1 MIVLCGDILAGVFIF
16 FETKGDN
23 AQQVVVVHI
32 MMFPFIFD
40 IILNDGFIDGFVTGD
55 EFIEIGVWVA
65 ESVTFFYHFRK
76 GFSGVHAIRID
87 FCNFFWGDGP
97 VFGGGVCRGHCKT
110 MIGIVFVEDGVAGLY
125 KYVWIIFDEFHTPG
139 MEGLSF
145 ESFKGARGASCTN
158 ARDDFHSRFARK
170 GKHDDA
176 VRRGSILYKVL
187 CPGDEGARFPRPGS
201 GQDEQV
207 FSCERDSG
215 ALLCIQFFLKMV
227 CAELVGGIFGFVCD
241 FCIRHRGPRGK
252 DVRPNVRPDA
262 FERIII

>member
-1 MIVLCGDILAGVFIF
+1 MKLHA
-16 FETKGDN
+16 KGKFAELTENEKTIGWAVCLND
-23 AQQVVVVHI
+23 A
-32 MMFPFIFD
+32 D
-40 IILNDGFIDGFVTGD
+40 IIKKYSHVFCKVT
-55 EFIEIGVWVA
+55 
-65 ESVTFFYHFRK
+65 R
-76 GFSGVHAIRID
+76 
-87 FCNFFWGDGP
+87 
-97 VFGGGVCRGHCKT
+97 
-110 MIGIVFVEDGVAGLY
+110 
-125 KYVWIIFDEFHTPG
+125 IIFDEFHTPG

-158 ARDDFHSRFARK
+158 ARDDFHSRFPRK

-176 VRRGSILYKVL
+176 MRRGSILYKVL
-187 CPGDEGARFPRPGS
+187 CPGHEGARFPRPGS